1 MQHSV
6 PYINVGKVLIGN
18 AITAPPYKI
27 LKLTNND
34 LPLGEIYHQ
43 KKKKK
48 KKEFKH
54 YTSDKATSLDKITIK
69 QDDSK
74 SLQVF

>member
-6 PYINVGKVLIGN
+6 PYINVGKVPIGN
-18 AITAPPYKI
+18 AITAPSYKI

-43 KKKKK
+43 KK